1 MCFRYIL
8 TYLVQIYIVSLYNM
22 SCIQQ
27 MMVVGEL
34 LHRLLPCTNYRPTAY
49 TVHALKLGESGSET
63 VVGLVLAY
71 WEFRN
76 FFGMWC

>member
-1 MCFRYIL
+1 
-8 TYLVQIYIVSLYNM
+8 
-22 SCIQQ
+22 
-27 MMVVGEL
+27 MMVGEL